1 MRFRSASN
9 PFYQARITT
18 TGGGLNGLDFEGRP
32 RNYQVNIDGEIP
44 FLPDDAEGVLEKISG
59 VGVRSV
65 GTVVFEG
72 SAGTRKFILGHG
84 AVEPVDS

>member
-1 MRFRSASN
+1 VRHVD
-9 PFYQARITT
+9 Y
-18 TGGGLNGLDFEGRP
+18 G
-32 RNYQVNIDGEIP
+32 
-44 FLPDDAEGVLEKISG
+44 EGVLEKISG